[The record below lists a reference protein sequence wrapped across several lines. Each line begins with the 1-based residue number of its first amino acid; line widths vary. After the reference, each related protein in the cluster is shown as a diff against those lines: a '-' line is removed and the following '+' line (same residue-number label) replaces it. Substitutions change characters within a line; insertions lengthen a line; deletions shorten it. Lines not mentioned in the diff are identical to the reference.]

1 MDEDEANGHRSTKT
15 RFLRVVQMPGT
26 RKTKYLWLLLL
37 VVQPAIALAQSGGP
51 NGPFGGAVQALVAY
65 RDGTGT
71 DYVFAGVA
79 STGTYRSTDHGSSWT
94 LVSANVAA
102 SFALRAR
109 GDGGIDLFVA
119 AGSTVYRSSDNGEN
133 WAALGGNFYGQPVI
147 DIAVVVDSTDKSYL
161 FAAVGGEGVYWTTDN
176 GAIWSTWYPGSSAS
190 TSLGT
195 VPDKSGGIN
204 IFAGFYTGT
213 YRSSD
218 YGGSW
223 LKVDSEKTVQ
233 CFGFSGPTL
242 FAGTQGYG
250 VLRSTDEGLTWHLAD
265 SGLTDSGSRMVY
277 CLANSTL
284 GTQDTSILAGTQGG
298 MYRST
303 DNGMTW
309 IPSNNG
315 MPLLDIRSLAVSEG
329 IVYAGTATDGVYRS
343 TDNGKSWLGTVLI
356 DSLVDVFPLDEG
368 NHWTYGWSRRNTDT
382 YAHVLD
388 DTGTVDYVVS
398 HRIETPDSI
407 RWFIME
413 RRNLRK
419 GPPGYEQGWGTVQ
432 DSALVEIVEKLDG
445 RHQLVSSVSSFPF
458 LGSYVLN
465 YYTGQIDTTKIY
477 RFARVDSSGH
487 FDFHLAD
494 RSAPWFEASYFYS
507 FERNVGLRAL
517 TNHTSWGGAHI
528 SYMDVSESLREAAF
542 PGPGLAVCDPTQRTL
557 AVTAALGVTSERVVI
572 IKNPGSGTLHL
583 AASCANP
590 HSDLILDQEYVPAHS
605 NTQLHIRYFYT
616 AIMLDTARIVLSSN
630 AASSPDIITMVVN
643 AGGGTQVSFDPGS
656 LYISDND
663 MGVLGN
669 PKYYPVTIT
678 NTSSMPLVI
687 DSVTS
692 DNRSFSCLHRVKMLA
707 AGTSGAD
714 TIVFNAQ
721 DIRQQTG
728 HLFFYSNSITSPD
741 AYSVRGYAIGA
752 VPIFEPDRIHFVFHT
767 VGVPLEQTVRVRNEG
782 TLDMTSGRLVPA
794 SPGLEVFPQTL
805 ALYVDQ
811 SYPVRVRFTP
821 ANSDSQGGMIFIYNH
836 PVPPETL
843 FVSATP
849 WDVNGEHDSTF
860 TKPQSFSLAQNF
872 PNPFNSSTTIR
883 FALPSPARVI
893 LKVFDILGQDVAT
906 ITDEHLGQ
914 GTYERNF
921 DASGLASGV
930 YVYKLMAGSFVQ
942 SHKMLL
948 MK

>member
-1 MDEDEANGHRSTKT
+1 MLRPSVKCILVLLALANAVG
-15 RFLRVVQMPGT
+15 
-26 RKTKYLWLLLL
+26 
-37 VVQPAIALAQSGGP
+37 LAQSGGT

-79 STGTYRSTDHGSSWT
+79 STGIYRSTDHGSSWT

-102 SFALRAR
+102 SFAIRTR
-109 GDGGIDLFVA
+109 GDSGIDLFAA

-161 FAAVGGEGVYWTTDN
+161 FASVGGEGVHWTTDN
-176 GAIWSTWYPGSSAS
+176 GANWSTWYPGSSAS

-195 VPDKSGGIN
+195 APNKAGRTN

-218 YGGSW
+218 YGASW
-223 LKVDSEKTVQ
+223 VKVDSERTIQ
-233 CFGFSGPTL
+233 SFGFSGSTL
-242 FAGTQGYG
+242 CAGTQGYG

-265 SGLTDSGSRMVY
+265 SGLTDSGSRMVNS
-277 CLANSTL
+277 LATSTL
-284 GTQDTSILAGTQGG
+284 GTNDTSILAGTQGG

-303 DNGMTW
+303 DNCMTW
-309 IPSNNG
+309 NSSNSG

-343 TDNGKSWLGTVLI
+343 TDNGKSWFGTVLI
-356 DSLVDVFPLDEG
+356 DSLVDVFPLAEG
-368 NHWTYGWSRRNTDT
+368 NHWTYGWRRRNTDT
-382 YAHVLD
+382 YAYVLD

-517 TNHTSWGGAHI
+517 TNHTYWGGAHI
-528 SYMDVSESLREAAF
+528 SRMDVSESLREAAF

-572 IKNPGSGTLHL
+572 IKNPGTGTLHL
-583 AASCANP
+583 AASCTNP

-605 NTQLHIRYFYT
+605 NTHLHIRYFYT

-630 AASSPDIITMVVN
+630 AASSPDIITMVVT
-643 AGGGTQVSFDPGS
+643 AGSGTQVSFDPGS

-678 NTSSMPLVI
+678 STGSMPLVI

-721 DIRQQTG
+721 DIREQAG

-741 AYSVRGYAIGA
+741 AYSVRGYALGA
-752 VPIFEPDRIHFVFHT
+752 IPTFQPDTLQFSVASPGM
-767 VGVPLEQTVRVRNEG
+767 VQQQTVAVRNIGNLE
-782 TLDMTSGRLVPA
+782 MTSGRLVSTNP
-794 SPGLEVFPQTL
+794 VFTVTPQTL
-805 ALYVDQ
+805 QLGVGAYASVQIKYTAPTSGQRQ
-811 SYPVRVRFTP
+811 SGLIL
-821 ANSDSQGGMIFIYNH
+821 AYNH
-836 PVPPETL
+836 PVPPDTL
-843 FVSATP
+843 YVSA
-849 WDVNGEHDSTF
+849 DGVDGNGGSDT
-860 TKPQSFSLAQNF
+860 TTYLPNVFSLDQNF
-872 PNPFNSSTTIR
+872 PNPFNSTTTIR
-883 FALPSPARVI
+883 FALPSPAHVI

-906 ITDEHLGQ
+906 ITDEDLEQ

-921 DASGLASGV
+921 DGSQRASGL
-930 YVYKLMAGSFVQ
+930 YMYRLQAGSFIQ
-942 SHKMLL
+942 TRKMLQV
-948 MK
+948 K